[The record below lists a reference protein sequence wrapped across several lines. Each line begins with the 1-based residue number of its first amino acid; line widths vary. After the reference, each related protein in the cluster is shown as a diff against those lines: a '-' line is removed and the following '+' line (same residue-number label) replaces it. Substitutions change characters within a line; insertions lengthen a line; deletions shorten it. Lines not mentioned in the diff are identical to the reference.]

1 MLNKT
6 LDSCNIENRAQNYI
20 KQAKRK
26 RKMGKINKNKH
37 FFVLKCKHISLGLH
51 HSVRAGIYNLNLLIS

>member
-20 KQAKRK
+20 KQVKRK
-26 RKMGKINKNKH
+26 RKVEKINKNEH
-37 FFVLKCKHISLGLH
+37 FFCFKV
-51 HSVRAGIYNLNLLIS
+51 